1 MPRTTKKAAKPPSDS
16 GEDDHDEQDLS
27 DVQEPPTIDP
37 YEVLGVER
45 DATADQIKTAY
56 RKAALKNHP
65 DKVPADHKDSATAK
79 FQQIALAY
87 AILSS
92 PTRRQLYDTTGST
105 SETLAQDD
113 AFNWADYYKSCFA
126 DSISEATIEAFTK
139 SYQNSDEE
147 RSDVLAAYTE
157 FEGDM
162 DGVYESVMLS
172 NVLEDDERFRAW
184 IDEAIEKGEVE
195 AHPNY
200 TKETKKKR
208 AARVK
213 AARGEA
219 KEAEELAKELGV
231 YDKLMGS
238 GKGDS
243 SKGGKATSKGGK
255 GKKDD
260 GEGAL
265 AALILARQ
273 QSRGNMFDK
282 LAEKYGAKP
291 KGKGGKRKA
300 EEPPELDEEE
310 FQRIQAGL
318 GKGGS
323 SGAKKAK
330 KRKA

>member
-1 MPRTTKKAAKPPSDS
+1 MCVACSNTSSSQT
-16 GEDDHDEQDLS
+16 
-27 DVQEPPTIDP
+27 
-37 YEVLGVER
+37 
-45 DATADQIKTAY
+45 
-56 RKAALKNHP
+56 
-65 DKVPADHKDSATAK
+65 DKVPADQKDTATKK
-79 FQQIALAY
+79 FQEIALAY

-105 SETLAQDD
+105 AETLSQDD
-113 AFNWADYYKSCFA
+113 DFNWAEYYRSCFA
-126 DSISEATIEAFTK
+126 DSISSESIAAFSKTYK
-139 SYQNSDEE
+139 NSDEE
-147 RSDVLAAYTE
+147 RADVLAAYTD

-162 DGVYESVMLS
+162 DGIYESVMLS
-172 NVLEDDERFRAW
+172 DVLEDDERFRTW
-184 IDEAIEKGEVE
+184 IEEAIEKGEVE
-195 AHPNY
+195 SYPAY

-213 AARGEA
+213 AAKGEA

-231 YDKLMGS
+231 YDKLK
-238 GKGDS
+238 GKDA
-243 SKGGKATSKGGK
+243 KGKGGK

-273 QSRGNMFDK
+273 QSRADMFDK

-291 KGKGGKRKA
+291 KDRKRKA
-300 EEPPELDEEE
+300 DEQADIDEDE

-323 SGAKKAK
+323 SSGGAKPAKRAKA
-330 KRKA
+330 RKA

>member
-1 MPRTTKKAAKPPSDS
+1 MPRPSKKAAKPPSEPDS
-16 GEDDHDEQDLS
+16 GSQDDHHDDDD

-37 YEVLGVER
+37 YEVLGLER

-56 RKAALKNHP
+56 RKAALRNHP
-65 DKVPADHKDSATAK
+65 DKVAPQHKETATSK
-79 FQQIALAY
+79 FQAIAVAY

-92 PTRRQLYDTTGST
+92 PHRRQLYDTTGST
-105 SETLAQDD
+105 SEPLSQDHD
-113 AFNWADYYKSCFA
+113 DGFNWAEYYATCFA
-126 DSISEATIEAFTK
+126 DSISPETIAAFAQTYK
-139 SYQNSDEE
+139 SSDEE
-147 RSDVLAAYTE
+147 RADVLAAYTD

-172 NVLEDDERFRAW
+172 DVLEDDERFRGW
-184 IDEAIEKGEVE
+184 IDEAIERGEVE
-195 AHPNY
+195 AY
-200 TKETKKKR
+200 DAYKKETKKR
-208 AARVK
+208 RTARVK

-231 YDKLMGS
+231 HDKLKGKNG
-238 GKGDS
+238 GKG
-243 SKGGKATSKGGK
+243 GMK

-260 GEGAL
+260 GGGENAL

-273 QSRGNMFDK
+273 QSRGDMFDR

-291 KGKGGKRKA
+291 KGKGGKKRKA
-300 EEPPELDEEE
+300 EEEPPEIDEEE

-323 SGAKKAK
+323 SGAKKGK